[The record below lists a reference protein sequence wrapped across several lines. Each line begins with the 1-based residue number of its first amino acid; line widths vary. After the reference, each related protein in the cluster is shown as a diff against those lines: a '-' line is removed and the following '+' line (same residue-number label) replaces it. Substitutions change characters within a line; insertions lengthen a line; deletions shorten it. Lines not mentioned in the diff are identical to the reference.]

1 MALVANKIDLYQDEQ
16 VSSIE
21 GTKYADEINAIFQN
35 TSALSNSGIDKLF
48 ENLGKKFIDPSYDYK
63 NPGTEENISED
74 DKKSKKD
81 QKGGGND
88 KNKIKLKN
96 EKNGKK
102 DGKKCCWYF
111 VFVNFIIIWFYFYK
125 YFIIFNKCFIL
136 LN

>member
-16 VSSIE
+16 VSSNE

-88 KNKIKLKN
+88 KNKIKLKK
-96 EKNGKK
+96 EKKELNYYKK
-102 DGKKCCWYF
+102 KKM
-111 VFVNFIIIWFYFYK
+111 I
-125 YFIIFNKCFIL
+125 
-136 LN
+136 